1 MNDCIAP
8 VIHITLDD
16 SQCQTFGFV
25 PTVCVLIVLLSEH
38 KPDSFGLFVSVSMY
52 SVVYGDHATEQLELH
67 FATHSLH
74 MYNVWQMRFSNAICV
89 QFLVHILFSQWK
101 FKN

>member
-1 MNDCIAP
+1 M
-8 VIHITLDD
+8 
-16 SQCQTFGFV
+16 

-38 KPDSFGLFVSVSMY
+38 KRDSFGLKKCVSVSMY

-74 MYNVWQMRFSNAICV
+74 MYNVWQMRLSNAICV
-89 QFLVHILFSQWK
+89 QFLVHILFSH